1 MSKKKST
8 LFSQD
13 QSNWIDDID
22 ILASESIEPD
32 NFLSVYASGYK
43 EAANLI
49 AEQIMGKRVYKKY
62 AMIYPIMYLY
72 RHYLELQLK
81 NLIRGNNGKTKQY
94 SSFTLS

>member
-1 MSKKKST
+1 MGKKKST
-8 LFSQD
+8 LFNQD

-22 ILASESIEPD
+22 ILANKNIDAD
-32 NFLSVYASGYK
+32 NLWSVYAAGYK

-49 AEQIMGKRVYKKY
+49 AEQTMGKRVYKKY